1 MKKDKRWERIPGCS
15 IEAALNVIG
24 GKWKG
29 VFLFHLLD
37 GTMRYNEFSKLAV
50 GASPRLIVKQLREL
64 EEDGLIERK
73 VYAVVPPKV
82 EYSLT
87 SEGKSLKPIL
97 KSLSG
102 WGDQWIDKRPWTL
115 NE

>member
-1 MKKDKRWERIPGCS
+1 MKKDKRWDRIPGCS

-29 VFLFHLLD
+29 VFLFHLIE
-37 GTMRYNEFSKLAV
+37 GTMRFNEFSKLAT

-64 EEDGLIERK
+64 EADGLIVRK

-87 SEGKSLKPIL
+87 QEGKSLKPIL
-97 KSLSG
+97 KSLSL
-102 WGDQWIDKRPWTL
+102 WGNGWIDKRPWTL